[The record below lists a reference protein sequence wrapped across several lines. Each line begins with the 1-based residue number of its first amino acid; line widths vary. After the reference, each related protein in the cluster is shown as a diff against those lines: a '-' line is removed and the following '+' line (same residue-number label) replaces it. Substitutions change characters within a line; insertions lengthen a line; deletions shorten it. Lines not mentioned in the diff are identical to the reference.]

1 MNATLKFTDANFLNE
16 VLDSSQPV
24 LVDVWAPWCGPC
36 RTVGPVIDEIA
47 VQNEGHAKVGKLN
60 VDENPETPKTY
71 DVASIPTVLVFKEG
85 QVVERLVGIQT
96 PERYQRA
103 VDAAA

>member
-1 MNATLKFTDANFLNE
+1 MNATLKFTDANFQNE

-24 LVDVWAPWCGPC
+24 LVDVWAPWCGSC
-36 RTVGPVIDEIA
+36 RAVGPAIDEIA

-71 DVASIPTVLVFKEG
+71 GVASIPTVLVFKEG
-85 QVVERLVGIQT
+85 QVVERFVGVQT
-96 PERYQRA
+96 PKRYQQVLDA
-103 VDAAA
+103 VA